1 VEVKGLEVSA
11 SSRFCV
17 PIVYFTNSPY
27 MGGME
32 AHIAHLATGM
42 AAEGRRIGLVCRTG
56 SEIDPLKQ
64 ECATAG
70 VEIIEISEGSSLARK
85 LRRAQALW
93 RTFRR
98 YRGGVLHIH
107 MTGPH
112 GGELVMLAARAA
124 GIKSCVRT
132 EHQPLEQPPS
142 RYQLLRMKLRDRFLK
157 RVICVSR
164 SNLEYFT
171 RILGRDAAKFIAIT
185 NCVEL
190 ERFNPDAV
198 DGESVRCSLGI
209 PPTAKVVGMVSRLS
223 EARKGGADF
232 LEMAHALSGERAD
245 LRFLIAGDGDLRL
258 ELESQAAAAGLG
270 TRVAFVGARSDVHQV
285 LAAMDIFVMP
295 SRWEGGPITLL
306 EAMAMARPVVATDVG
321 MVPDVIKDG
330 EDGLIVPPGAP
341 NALTAAARRLLEQPD
356 AAATMGRRARET
368 VLRFFSREVMVE
380 RVAAVY
386 ASLDGR
392 T

>member
-1 VEVKGLEVSA
+1 LEASA
-11 SSRFCV
+11 SSRCGV
-17 PIVYFTNSPY
+17 PIIYVTNSPY

-32 AHIAHLATGM
+32 AHIAHLATGL
-42 AAEGRRIGLVCRTG
+42 AAKGRRVGLVCRVG
-56 SEIDPLKQ
+56 NEIDPLKQ
-64 ECATAG
+64 ACAKAG
-70 VEIIEISEGSSLARK
+70 VEIIEISEGSSFAGR

-112 GGELVMLAARAA
+112 GGELIMLAARAA
-124 GIKSCVRT
+124 GMKSFVRT
-132 EHQPLEQPPS
+132 EHQPLEQAPS
-142 RYQLLRMKLRDRFLK
+142 RYQLLRMKLRDRFLD
-157 RVICVSR
+157 RVVCVSR

-171 RILGRDAAKFIAIT
+171 NVLGRDAAKFTAVT
-185 NCVEL
+185 NCIEL

-198 DGESVRCSLGI
+198 DGESIRCSLGI

-232 LEMAHALSGERAD
+232 LEMASALSRERAD
-245 LRFLIAGDGDLRL
+245 LRFLIAGDGELRP

-270 TRVAFVGARSDVHQV
+270 THVAFAGARSDVPQV

-295 SRWEGGPITLL
+295 SRWEGGPITVL

-321 MVPDVIKDG
+321 MVADVIKDG

-341 NALTAAARRLLEQPD
+341 NALTAAARRLLEQPN
-356 AAATMGRRARET
+356 AAGTMGWQARET
-368 VLRFFSREVMVE
+368 VLRLFSREVMIE

-386 ASLDGR
+386 DSITCR
-392 T
+392 H